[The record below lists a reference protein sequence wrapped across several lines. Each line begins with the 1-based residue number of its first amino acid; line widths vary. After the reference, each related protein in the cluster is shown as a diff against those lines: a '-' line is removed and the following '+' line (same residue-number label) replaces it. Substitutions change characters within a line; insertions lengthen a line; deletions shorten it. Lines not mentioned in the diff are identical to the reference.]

1 MATSSDYIPSADAD
15 FSAWLNNFI
24 KYANANL
31 AALGL
36 VAADL
41 TPLQTA
47 STDWD
52 TAYAANIA
60 TQAAA
65 KGARETKDAAR
76 NDAETLTRP
85 LVQRLQASGAVND
98 AHRQSLG
105 MNVRSTKRTAVGEPT
120 SRPVATVDTSQRLQ
134 HTISFMDEG
143 TPSSRAKPDGVS
155 GCEVWVKVG
164 NVAPTDPSE
173 LTYLA
178 TDTKTPYTAVYDG
191 ADGGKT
197 AYYMLRWVNSR
208 GERGPWSQ
216 TVAATIT
223 A

>member
-1 MATSSDYIPSADAD
+1 MATSNDYIPSADAD

-24 KYANANL
+24 TYANANL
-31 AALGL
+31 TPLGL
-36 VAADL
+36 VAADVV
-41 TPLQTA
+41 PLQTA
-47 STDWD
+47 ATGWE

-60 TQAAA
+60 AQAASQ
-65 KGARETKDAAR
+65 GARQEKDGAR
-76 NDAETLTRP
+76 KSAEALARP
-85 LVQRLQASGAVND
+85 LVQRLQKTGTVKDS
-98 AHRQSLG
+98 HRESLG
-105 MNVRSTKRTAVGEPT
+105 LNLQSTTRTAVGEPT

-134 HTISFMDEG
+134 HTISFVDEA
-143 TPSSRAKPDGVS
+143 TPRSRAKPAGVL
-155 GCEVWVKVG
+155 GCEVWMKVG
-164 NVAPTDPSE
+164 NVAPADPSE

-178 TDTKTPYTAVYDG
+178 TDTRTPYTTIFDG
-191 ADGGKT
+191 ADAGKI